1 MSTRRFSLLLT
12 PITLPCLILVGW
24 LSVPESSGANQDAAD
39 ERPLVIKLRNQ
50 IELAEIQVAIREQMV
65 KVAEAE
71 ATADPAEILKT
82 EAELD
87 EAKVALAN
95 SVKEAER
102 FEALFKR
109 GAATAS
115 QKNAANA
122 MVSRHESRIG
132 VLEAQLTA
140 QKKPSRV
147 DVERIRLLVLKAKKS
162 KIKLDHLRQS
172 LKRFLS
178 SVSGPALP

>member
-39 ERPLVIKLRNQ
+39 EKPLVIELRNQ

-82 EAELD
+82 EAELKA
-87 EAKVALAN
+87 AKVALE
-95 SVKEAER
+95 SSIKDVKR
-102 FEALFKR
+102 VEALFIR
-109 GAATAS
+109 GATTAS
-115 QKNAANA
+115 EKNAANA
-122 MVSRHESRIG
+122 MVSHHESRIG
-132 VLEAQLTA
+132 VLEAQLKT
-140 QKKPSRV
+140 QKKPSRA
-147 DVERIRLLVLKAKKS
+147 DVERIRLLELKAKKAR
-162 KIKLDHLRQS
+162 IKLDHLRQS

-178 SVSGPALP
+178 SISGPALP